1 MNTEAKDIEKGT
13 GMTVLESWFEEKMR
27 VQRDEPR
34 DC

>member
-1 MNTEAKDIEKGT
+1 
-13 GMTVLESWFEEKMR
+13 MTVLESWFEEKMR